1 MQDSRAVKD
10 LIEETAGSVQDLYR
24 KSIDPLAKKFAFE
37 KRPVD
42 GEISGG
48 PLVLFVGNHSSGK
61 STFINHLLGEAVQRT
76 GMAPTDDCFTI
87 LRYGKNREERDGRAI
102 VSNPDLPFSGA
113 AHIGPEFL
121 SHFRMRLLPNEF
133 LRDITLVD
141 TPGMIDAAG
150 PDTTRGYNFSAGVR
164 WFAERADL
172 VLVFF
177 DPDRPGTT
185 AETMTELTQSLGRI
199 DHKLLVVMN
208 KMDQF
213 RSLRDFARCYGTL
226 CWNLG
231 KVIAKKDI
239 PQIFTTFVPVKGAA
253 ESALSLTD
261 FAHAREE
268 LVREIKR
275 APVRR
280 LDNILTQAS
289 IYGRRLKL
297 YVHIIHATRQKLT
310 GYRRRLYSVPVLILA
325 AGLGAGGYLA
335 SQEMW
340 PAAVGAA
347 VAGLVLAV
355 GGYFGFR
362 ELVRRR
368 EAKLLDDLDGI
379 FERVYKRDLVV
390 SNREEDLLLLWKD
403 VKDSIVWTV
412 KNLGLLSLPRLKR
425 SELNRIDDTLSKQL
439 PDLRAKLHRKLE
451 SKPTGF

>member
-1 MQDSRAVKD
+1 MPAVKD
-10 LIEETAGSVQDLYR
+10 LLEETAKSVQETYR
-24 KSIDPLAKKFAFE
+24 KSIDPLARKFAFE
-37 KRPVD
+37 KRPSD
-42 GEISGG
+42 GEILGG

-61 STFINHLLGEAVQRT
+61 STFINFLLGEPIQRT

-87 LRYGKNREERDGRAI
+87 IRHGRHREEKDGRAI
-102 VSNPDLPFSGA
+102 VSNPELPFGGA

-141 TPGMIDAAG
+141 TPGMIDSAG
-150 PDTTRGYNFSAGVR
+150 PDSTRGYDFSSVVR

-177 DPDRPGTT
+177 DPERPGTT
-185 AETMTELTQSLGRI
+185 AETMTELTESLGRI

-231 KVIAKKDI
+231 KVIPKKDI

-261 FAHAREE
+261 FAQARDE
-268 LVREIKR
+268 LVQEIKR
-275 APVRR
+275 TPVRR

-289 IYGRRLKL
+289 IYGRRLKM
-297 YVHIIHATRQKLT
+297 YVRIINRTRQLLMRF
-310 GYRRRLYSVPVLILA
+310 RRGLYA
-325 AGLGAGGYLA
+325 ALGAVLVLGLMGGGYFVA
-335 SQEMW
+335 QESW
-340 PAAVGAA
+340 VTGLLIAAVSVGAA
-347 VAGLVLAV
+347 V
-355 GGYFGFR
+355 GGFFGFR
-362 ELVRRR
+362 EMVRRR
-368 EAKLLDDLDGI
+368 EKKLINDLDSI
-379 FERVYKRDLVV
+379 FEEVYKRDLVV
-390 SNREEDLLLLWKD
+390 GNREDDLILLWKD
-403 VKDSIVWTV
+403 VRPSIIWTLE
-412 KNLGLLSLPRLKR
+412 NLGLLTLPRLKN
-425 SELNRIDDTLSKQL
+425 SEHARLDEVLQKEV

-451 SKPTGF
+451 SKPTIY

>member
-1 MQDSRAVKD
+1 MKD
-10 LIEETAGSVQDLYR
+10 LLEETAKSVQELYR
-24 KSIDPLAKKFAFE
+24 TSIDPLARKFAFE

-61 STFINHLLGEAVQRT
+61 STFINYLLGEAIQRT

-87 LRYGKNREERDGRAI
+87 IRHGRHPEVKDGRAI
-102 VSNPDLPFSGA
+102 VSNPELPFGGA

-133 LRDITLVD
+133 LRDVTIVD

-150 PDTTRGYNFSAGVR
+150 PDTTRGYDFSAGVR

-177 DPDRPGTT
+177 DPERPGTT
-185 AETMTELTQSLGRI
+185 AETMTELTDSLGRI

-231 KVIAKKDI
+231 KVIAKKDM
-239 PQIFTTFVPVKGAA
+239 PQIFTTFIPVKGAA

-261 FAHAREE
+261 FAQAREE
-268 LVREIKR
+268 LVQEIKR

-280 LDNILTQAS
+280 LDNILTQAG
-289 IYGRRLKL
+289 IYGRRLKM
-297 YVHIIHATRQKLT
+297 YVRIIHETRKNLT
-310 GYRRRLYSVPVLILA
+310 RFRNRLYALLVLILA
-325 AGLGAGGYLA
+325 AFLGAGGYLMA
-335 SQEMW
+335 EESWM
-340 PAAVGAA
+340 AGAITAVVG
-347 VAGLVLAV
+347 VGLAV
-355 GGYFGFR
+355 GGYFGAR
-362 ELVRRR
+362 ELVR
-368 EAKLLDDLDGI
+368 KLEKTLMGNLDSI
-379 FERVYKRDLVV
+379 FEKVYKRDLVV
-390 SNREEDLLLLWKD
+390 GNREDDLILLWKE
-403 VKDSIVWTV
+403 VKPAVTWTV
-412 KNLGLLSLPRLKR
+412 DNLGLLGLLRLR
-425 SELNRIDDTLSKQL
+425 GSELARLDECLDKQL
-439 PDLRAKLHRKLE
+439 PELRAKLHRKLE
-451 SKPTGF
+451 SKPTLY